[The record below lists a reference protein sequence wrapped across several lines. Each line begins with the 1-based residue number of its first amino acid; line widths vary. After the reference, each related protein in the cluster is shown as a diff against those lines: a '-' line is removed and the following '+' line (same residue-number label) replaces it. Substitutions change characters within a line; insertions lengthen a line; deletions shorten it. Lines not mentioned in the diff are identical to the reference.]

1 MVPSVPGLSAL
12 TPSLSVMSP
21 DDLLGFSEVMEVL
34 GVSRTS
40 AARYTNRADFPAPV
54 EVLARGRVWRRR
66 DVDRW
71 AKKNLPL
78 PPGRPPKS

>member
-1 MVPSVPGLSAL
+1 VPGLSAA
-12 TPSLSVMSP
+12 TPTVGVMSP

-40 AARYTNRADFPAPV
+40 AARYTNRPDFPEPA

-66 DVDRW
+66 DVARW
-71 AKKNLPL
+71 AKKHLPL
-78 PPGRPPKS
+78 QGGRPPKS